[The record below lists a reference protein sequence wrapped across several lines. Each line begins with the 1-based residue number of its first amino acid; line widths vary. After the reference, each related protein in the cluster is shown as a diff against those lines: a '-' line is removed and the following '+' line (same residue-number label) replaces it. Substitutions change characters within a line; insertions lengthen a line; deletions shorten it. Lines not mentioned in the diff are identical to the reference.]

1 MPLLLNV
8 ALERVELTTPGEWV
22 DLKSR
27 LSKGD
32 QTRIQSAAF
41 KVQAAMAAGRAGDMD
56 VAIDYEASVFAGLEV
71 GIVAWSFGEPVTPA
85 NIRALSAEDYDLV
98 TERANGLWAPRRD
111 DDRKNSFANGAPPPS
126 TAAAS
131 LPTSSG

>member
-32 QTRIQSAAF
+32 QARIQAAAF
-41 KVQAAMAAGRAGDMD
+41 KVQAAISRMGSGDMD
-56 VAIDYEASVFAGLEV
+56 VALDYEATVFAGLEV
-71 GIVAWSFGEPVTPA
+71 GIAAWSFEEPVTPA
-85 NIRALSAEDYDLV
+85 NIRALSPEDYALITKRSD
-98 TERANGLWAPRRD
+98 GLWKPRKD
-111 DDRKNSFANGAPPPS
+111 DEAKNSSASGAPPSS
-126 TAAAS
+126 TVAGS
-131 LPTSSG
+131 PPTSSE